1 VGLRVSGRNPA
12 RGLVEILELENHPFA
27 VGVQFHPELTAR
39 PLLSHPLFDE
49 FLRAGLACGGNS

>member
-1 VGLRVSGRNPA
+1 VSGRNPA